1 MEQYLFEDEIGKIHR
16 YVNIHFR
23 DETPVMDLLRK
34 WEHAGGISIG
44 ILTSR
49 IQRLIETERNRTE
62 HGIGR
67 ILPVSLY
74 RDEIRELTE
83 LVTQICRLIEVTI
96 RDAESPK
103 KLDGLMQEAALEQQP
118 IKTFHQV
125 LKCMFKR
132 RRYLEQKIEGHPDK
146 ENIWA

>member
-62 HGIGR
+62 HGIGK

-83 LVTQICRLIEVTI
+83 LGTQICRLIEVNI
-96 RDAESPK
+96 RDAEIPK
-103 KLDGLMQEAALEQQP
+103 KAGWPDAGSGFGTATEQNLP
-118 IKTFHQV
+118 PGAEMCV
-125 LKCMFKR
+125 
-132 RRYLEQKIEGHPDK
+132 
-146 ENIWA
+146 